1 MIGWAVFLIF
11 IGGASFAYGV
21 MNFLDSGYGAL
32 EKALS
37 YYRSS
42 SIYKDES
49 ELQHLQ
55 RAYKDVLNTATK
67 GFHEIV
73 GGWLLSGAGALLG
86 WYAMLNGEYLT
97 TWSEELMEDVPD
109 VKTTGYIVDIGFI
122 IAGLAFIM
130 MILSYLRVRSYEREL
145 LAIRLKDSKNA
156 EISIKV

>member
-1 MIGWAVFLIF
+1 MS

-21 MNFLDSGYGAL
+21 MNFLDSSYGAL

-42 SIYKDES
+42 SIYKDKS

-55 RAYKDVLNTATK
+55 RAYKDVLPTATK
-67 GFHEIV
+67 DFHEII
-73 GGWLLSGAGALLG
+73 GGWRLSGAGVLLG

-97 TWSEELMEDVPD
+97 TWSEELMEDVSD
-109 VKTTGYIVDIGFI
+109 VKTTGYIVDIGLI

-130 MILSYLRVRSYEREL
+130 MILSYLRVSSYEREL